1 MWLPCLF
8 TMHTGRPF
16 LILIPNVMAKKTY
29 SKKPLTF
36 QEQAQIWIDRGLQVH
51 DPLRAQSYLSHI
63 SYYRFSAY
71 CIPFQSVKDRFDTN
85 TTFEDILSLYM
96 FDRELRL
103 LILDAIERI
112 EIGLRTQIIYQ
123 LANQHGSHWHDN
135 PNLFVKPSR
144 NRNGKMINPFQN
156 FQELLTKE
164 YNSTDP
170 EVFIKHYFD
179 NYHTPP
185 NPPSWMALELVT
197 IGGLSRLY
205 SNLLN
210 DADKKLIAKNYNLPF
225 FVFESWFHA
234 ITHLR
239 NLCAHHC
246 RIWNR
251 DYRITPKLL
260 HKPKYNWVDKSFD
273 INNRT
278 FYYLNILKYFLNS
291 INPDNSFKTKLESLF
306 LKYPTI
312 AIKFLGIPTDAD
324 ANLMNWKMQP
334 LWKK

>member
-1 MWLPCLF
+1 
-8 TMHTGRPF
+8 
-16 LILIPNVMAKKTY
+16 MAKKVY
-29 SKKPLTF
+29 SKPPLTY
-36 QEQAQIWIDRGLQVH
+36 QDQVQTLVDRGLQVP

-63 SYYRFSAY
+63 SYYRLSAY
-71 CIPFQSVKDRFDTN
+71 CLPFQNVKDQFNKN
-85 TTFEDILSLYM
+85 TTFDDVLSLYM

-123 LANQHGSHWHDN
+123 LAHKYGSHWHDDS
-135 PNLFVKPSR
+135 NLFIAPYTNKKGDLVD
-144 NRNGKMINPFQN
+144 PFKN
-156 FQELLTKE
+156 FQTSLKKE
-164 YNSTDP
+164 YDSTDP

-185 NPPSWMALELVT
+185 NPPSWMAIELVT

-205 SNLLN
+205 SNLA
-210 DADKKLIAKNYNLPF
+210 DDDDKKLIASTYKIPF

-246 RIWNR
+246 RVWNR
-251 DYRITPKLL
+251 EYRITPKFLL
-260 HKPKYNWVDKSFD
+260 KPKYNWVDKSFD

-278 FYYLNILKYFLNS
+278 FYYLNVLKYFLNC
-291 INPDNSFKTKLESLF
+291 INPNNTFKNKLEALF
-306 LKYPTI
+306 LKYPNI
-312 AIKFLGIPTDAD
+312 DIKYLGIPSDENK
-324 ANLMNWKMQP
+324 NLIDWKVQP

>member
-1 MWLPCLF
+1 
-8 TMHTGRPF
+8 
-16 LILIPNVMAKKTY
+16 MAKKVY
-29 SKKPLTF
+29 SKPPLTY
-36 QEQAQIWIDRGLQVH
+36 QNQVQTWIDRGLQVP

-63 SYYRFSAY
+63 SYYRLSAY
-71 CIPFQSVKDRFDTN
+71 CLPFQTEKDKFNKN
-85 TTFEDILSLYM
+85 TTFDDVLSLYM

-103 LILDAIERI
+103 LILDATERI

-123 LANQHGSHWHDN
+123 LAHKYGSHWHDN
-135 PNLFVKPSR
+135 AALIKPDYINNVGKTISSFGNLQTFL
-144 NRNGKMINPFQN
+144 Q
-156 FQELLTKE
+156 KE
-164 YNSTDP
+164 YKSTDP

-179 NYHTPP
+179 NYHTPA

-205 SNLLN
+205 SNLVN
-210 DADKKLIAKNYNLPF
+210 EADKKLIASNYKLPF

-246 RIWNR
+246 RVWNR
-251 DYRITPKLL
+251 EYRITPKLL
-260 HKPKYNWVDKSFD
+260 LKPKYNWVEKSFD

-278 FYYLNILKYFLNS
+278 FYYLNVLKYFLNC
-291 INPDNSFKTKLESLF
+291 INPNNTFKNKLEALF
-306 LKYPTI
+306 LKYPNVE
-312 AIKFLGIPTDAD
+312 IKYLGIPSDVNK
-324 ANLMNWKMQP
+324 NLIDWKAQP

>member
-1 MWLPCLF
+1 
-8 TMHTGRPF
+8 
-16 LILIPNVMAKKTY
+16 MAKKVYT
-29 SKKPLTF
+29 KLPTTF
-36 QEQAQIWIDRGLQVH
+36 QDQVQTWIDRGLQIP

-63 SYYRFSAY
+63 SYYRLSAY
-71 CIPFQSVKDRFDTN
+71 CLPFQTVKDRFN
-85 TTFEDILSLYM
+85 KSTTFDDVLSLYM

-123 LANQHGSHWHDN
+123 LAHKYGSHWHDDAG
-135 PNLFVKPSR
+135 LFIAPYV
-144 NRNGKMINPFQN
+144 NRYGKTVDPFNSIQT
-156 FQELLTKE
+156 FLGKE
-164 YNSTDP
+164 YSSTDP

-179 NYHTPP
+179 TYHTPN
-185 NPPSWMALELVT
+185 NPPSWMSIELLT

-205 SNLLN
+205 SNLVN
-210 DADKKLIAKNYNLPF
+210 DDDKKLIANNYKLPF

-246 RIWNR
+246 RVWNR
-251 DYRITPKLL
+251 EYRITPKFLL
-260 HKPKYNWVDKSFD
+260 KPKYNWVDKPFD

-278 FYYLNILKYFLNS
+278 FYYLNVLKYFLNI
-291 INPDNSFKTKLESLF
+291 INPNNSFKSKLENL
-306 LKYPTI
+306 LTKYPNVDI
-312 AIKFLGIPTDAD
+312 GYLGLPTDAD
-324 ANLMNWKMQP
+324 GKSLDWKTQP

>member
-1 MWLPCLF
+1 
-8 TMHTGRPF
+8 
-16 LILIPNVMAKKTY
+16 MAKKVF
-29 SKKPLTF
+29 SKPPLTY
-36 QEQAQIWIDRGLQVH
+36 QDQVQTWVDRGLQVP

-63 SYYRFSAY
+63 SYYRLSAY
-71 CIPFQSVKDRFDTN
+71 CLPFQSVKDKFNKN
-85 TTFEDILSLYM
+85 TTFDDVLSLYM

-123 LANQHGSHWHDN
+123 LAHKYGSHWHDDA
-135 PNLFVKPSR
+135 NLFIAPYTNKKGDLVESFKILQTSL
-144 NRNGKMINPFQN
+144 K
-156 FQELLTKE
+156 KE
-164 YNSTDP
+164 YDSTDP

-179 NYHTPP
+179 TYHTPT

-205 SNLLN
+205 SNLVN
-210 DADKKLIAKNYNLPF
+210 EADKKLIASNYKLPY

-246 RIWNR
+246 RVWNR
-251 DYRITPKLL
+251 EYRITPKLL
-260 HKPKYNWVDKSFD
+260 LKPKYNWVEKSFD

-278 FYYLNILKYFLNS
+278 FYYLNVLKYFLNC
-291 INPDNSFKTKLESLF
+291 INPNNTFKNKLETLF
-306 LKYPTI
+306 AKYPNVRK
-312 AIKFLGIPTDAD
+312 AYLGFPTDENG
-324 ANLMNWKMQP
+324 NLIDWKAQP